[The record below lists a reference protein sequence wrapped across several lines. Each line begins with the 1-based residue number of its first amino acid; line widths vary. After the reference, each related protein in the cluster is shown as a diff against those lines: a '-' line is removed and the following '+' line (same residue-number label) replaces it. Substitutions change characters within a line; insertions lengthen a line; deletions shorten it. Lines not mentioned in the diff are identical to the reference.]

1 MTLEDIFNLVA
12 QNPKYVIF
20 YFAILP
26 VATLLAGLLDN
37 DRGHTLPWNYIYS
50 LLIYLA
56 VVPGL
61 FALTLNIYQFLF
73 EKVSIMNMDLILQV
87 LPIVSMVFTLLI
99 IRRNV
104 DLDYIP
110 GFEKLS
116 GLLMIITA
124 VLGLMWL
131 ADRTRIV
138 AFMYLRWELV
148 LLIFVGLLLL
158 IRFGFQRSFGSP
170 YRSQR

>member
-1 MTLEDIFNLVA
+1 
-12 QNPKYVIF
+12 
-20 YFAILP
+20 
-26 VATLLAGLLDN
+26 
-37 DRGHTLPWNYIYS
+37 
-50 LLIYLA
+50 
-56 VVPGL
+56 
-61 FALTLNIYQFLF
+61 
-73 EKVSIMNMDLILQV
+73 MDLILQV